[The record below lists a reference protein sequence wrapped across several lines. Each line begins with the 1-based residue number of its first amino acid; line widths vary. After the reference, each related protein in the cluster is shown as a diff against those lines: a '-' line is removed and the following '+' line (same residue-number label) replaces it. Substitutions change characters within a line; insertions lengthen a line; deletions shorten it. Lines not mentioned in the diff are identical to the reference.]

1 MQDNIEFNCLMGK
14 EMKSANKVLAFG
26 EVLWDIIEDKAY
38 IGGAPFNL
46 VSHCSR
52 MGIQSHLISAVGR
65 DFLGKSTLRCLENND
80 IHQDFIS
87 EVSLPT
93 GAVSVVLDKNGMPSY
108 TIYQDVAWDN
118 IILSE
123 KQFAALIQT
132 KWDVFCFGT
141 LAQRSSTSYNTLL
154 KILDNIDSQHVFFD
168 INLRQNYFD
177 RAGIIKSL
185 EYSSI
190 VKLNDEEA
198 FFLDDYLFNRQ
209 GSLAEFA
216 NRISSEYD
224 IEILCITKGADG
236 AEIYTK
242 NEKHVIPGVKVQV
255 ADTIGAGDSF
265 CAGFLAA
272 FLASKT
278 LQECGSLA
286 VQIAG
291 FVASQAGAV
300 PEYSAA
306 LREVIKEAGLV
317 LEKE

>member
-1 MQDNIEFNCLMGK
+1 
-14 EMKSANKVLAFG
+14 
-26 EVLWDIIEDKAY
+26 
-38 IGGAPFNL
+38 
-46 VSHCSR
+46 
-52 MGIQSHLISAVGR
+52 
-65 DFLGKSTLRCLENND
+65 
-80 IHQDFIS
+80 
-87 EVSLPT
+87 
-93 GAVSVVLDKNGMPSY
+93 
-108 TIYQDVAWDN
+108 
-118 IILSE
+118 
-123 KQFAALIQT
+123 
-132 KWDVFCFGT
+132 
-141 LAQRSSTSYNTLL
+141 L